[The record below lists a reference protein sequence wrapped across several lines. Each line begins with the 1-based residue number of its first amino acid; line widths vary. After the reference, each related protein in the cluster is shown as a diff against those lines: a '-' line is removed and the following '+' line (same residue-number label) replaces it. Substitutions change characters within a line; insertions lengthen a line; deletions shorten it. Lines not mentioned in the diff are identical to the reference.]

1 MSQGVHPQ
9 PQLPSSGTPKS
20 ARPGSSLPREPS
32 SVVHSGQMRTLFYH
46 KFLSSPSP
54 LQKGVPREPHLV
66 KRGSRPGLNAA
77 LAWSAGALMSTWPHA
92 WVPTPT
98 QKGCSCVRPFCT
110 LVRKSML
117 ACVRAPAAVAVAQWM
132 ARQLPWPGISWL
144 EGAMD
149 DDAARCAVGRK
160 ASPAAQSVCLEL
172 PQRGPGSFAV
182 CHHRAPTVP
191 AGSNSPQLMGTAAV
205 CSLGCI

>member
-1 MSQGVHPQ
+1 MGAIQSCWPRPQ
-9 PQLPSSGTPKS
+9 
-20 ARPGSSLPREPS
+20 A
-32 SVVHSGQMRTLFYH
+32 
-46 KFLSSPSP
+46 
-54 LQKGVPREPHLV
+54 VPI
-66 KRGSRPGLNAA
+66 GGMWSSRPDACFYRITFRDSLMVGRRDTGHRGQGDVRHGSLFKDMHKNPNEHVATCMGPNPHPKRMLLCPA
-77 LAWSAGALMSTWPHA
+77 FLHVGPKKHAG
-92 WVPTPT
+92 V
-98 QKGCSCVRPFCT
+98 
-110 LVRKSML
+110 
-117 ACVRAPAAVAVAQWM
+117 VRAPAAVAVAQWM

>member
-1 MSQGVHPQ
+1 MVCGRHAKTRVSISQ
-9 PQLPSSGTPKS
+9 
-20 ARPGSSLPREPS
+20 
-32 SVVHSGQMRTLFYH
+32 LFEIR
-46 KFLSSPSP
+46 S
-54 LQKGVPREPHLV
+54 
-66 KRGSRPGLNAA
+66 
-77 LAWSAGALMSTWPHA
+77 WSAAVIPAIAARETSAMDGSHLICTKTLMSTWPHA

-191 AGSNSPQLMGTAAV
+191 AGSNSPQLMGTAARRL
-205 CSLGCI
+205 CARWDASELQLRSHDTY